1 MKQGKIG
8 EVRGKFPSI
17 FVQISISC
25 TKYKKYCAYLD
36 NMHKQAENRVND

>member
-8 EVRGKFPSI
+8 EVRGKFSSI

-36 NMHKQAENRVND
+36 NMHNVPENIADD